1 MDIIDRKILQL
12 EIEQEG
18 IKREDD
24 KKKLAVIKSELS
36 ELYDERD
43 ALSAVWEREKNS
55 AERIQEI
62 KERLEQYKLE
72 AEREERAGNYGRVA
86 EIRYGLIQEAEKEAK
101 KNS

>member
-1 MDIIDRKILQL
+1 MDEAASKIRMEINSKPEELDILDRKILQL

-36 ELYDERD
+36 ELYEERD

-62 KERLEQYKLE
+62 KERLEQFK
-72 AEREERAGNYGRVA
+72 A
-86 EIRYGLIQEAEKEAK
+86 
-101 KNS
+101 